1 MLKIRS
7 ALLFRYLYRRFSGI
21 GRCQFGIR
29 RCNDGVLAETCE
41 GALGIGEE
49 EILGNYIDD
58 DCDGSVD
65 EGGVCTAGDS
75 RPCLLGFV
83 DDVENPDEEAR
94 QAASELALGL
104 SAWVSALFSE
114 WDMAVV

>member
-1 MLKIRS
+1 M
-7 ALLFRYLYRRFSGI
+7 
-21 GRCQFGIR
+21 R

-65 EGGVCTAGDS
+65 EGGACSAGDS

-83 DDVENPDEEAR
+83 DDLGTLMKVRVKQHPN
-94 QAASELALGL
+94 ALGICQLVL
-104 SAWVSALFSE
+104 SFVLK

>member
-1 MLKIRS
+1 MAQEVCGDVVDNNCNGAAEEDCPCVEDQICTVVPDTFIDVS
-7 ALLFRYLYRRFSGI
+7 AGI

-65 EGGVCTAGDS
+65 EGGACTAGT
-75 RPCLLGFV
+75 LGH
-83 DDVENPDEEAR
+83 
-94 QAASELALGL
+94 
-104 SAWVSALFSE
+104 VSWLC
-114 WDMAVV
+114 